1 MGLFHFSAYGP
12 TSGKPRQEPR
22 GRNWNRDQ
30 RGVLLPGLF
39 QAHIQLPLLDILV
52 NLPNGST
59 ASSEM
64 GLPTSFSNQENTP
77 TDLPTSQFDE
87 SSSSV
92 EIPSLLR
99 TNRQIEVSGLPNPA
113 ASQSQQNTQ
122 RLYLTPNE
130 AQLIKTE
137 PSLQSLR
144 WGRESEFFSIPET
157 EDIIRTIIWT
167 TSPDSKLTTVSESFS
182 SPYKSTKEPWAH
194 ILIL

>member
-1 MGLFHFSAYGP
+1 MGLFHFSAYGS

-30 RGVLLPGLF
+30 RGVLLLGLF

-99 TNRQIEVSGLPNPA
+99 TNRQIEVSGLPNP
-113 ASQSQQNTQ
+113 SICQSVPTKHTEALPHSEWSTINKNRTFFTELKVGKRKWILQYPGDRRHHQNNNINHITWFWTQ
-122 RLYLTPNE
+122 NCFWELL
-130 AQLIKTE
+130 
-137 PSLQSLR
+137 
-144 WGRESEFFSIPET
+144 
-157 EDIIRTIIWT
+157 
-167 TSPDSKLTTVSESFS
+167 
-182 SPYKSTKEPWAH
+182 
-194 ILIL
+194 